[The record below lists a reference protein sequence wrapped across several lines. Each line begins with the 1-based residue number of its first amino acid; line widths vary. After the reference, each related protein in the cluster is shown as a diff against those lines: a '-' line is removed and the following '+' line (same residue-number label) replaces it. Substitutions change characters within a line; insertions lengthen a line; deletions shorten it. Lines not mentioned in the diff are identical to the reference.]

1 MPGPVSRIQCLMI
14 CLIILLQETAMWCA
28 VYSTSKLATAIRSIA
43 TNFLVYDLFAH
54 SLTPPTA
61 ERCPQAAVIL
71 EF

>member
-1 MPGPVSRIQCLMI
+1 MLDDMLNYFASRNCY
-14 CLIILLQETAMWCA
+14 MWCT

-43 TNFLVYDLFAH
+43 TYFLVYNLFAH

-61 ERCPQAAVIL
+61 VRCPQAAVIL